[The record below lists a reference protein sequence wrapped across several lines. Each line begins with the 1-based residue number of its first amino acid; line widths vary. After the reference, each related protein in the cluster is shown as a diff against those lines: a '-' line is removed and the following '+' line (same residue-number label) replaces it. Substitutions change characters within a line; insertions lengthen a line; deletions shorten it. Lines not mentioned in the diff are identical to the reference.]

1 MFLKVLFVLL
11 TIRMC
16 QSVEVID
23 FQNIQSSYE
32 FLLNPGK
39 FCINKKAVINT
50 DKPVYKIGEKA
61 IVTIFYYDLINK
73 SPLSKCKDNKYFN
86 IEVLDGQNKN
96 VGFYNSETNEEKD
109 KEIKDYSFFTLEVP
123 IDDKFKGGVYKVK
136 YNNQN

>member
-1 MFLKVLFVLL
+1 
-11 TIRMC
+11 MC

-86 IEVLDGQNKN
+86 VEVLDGQNKN